1 MSNLQLQ
8 RASDNLTVNGQWN
21 LDNDSLVF
29 WSTGPLE
36 KETNYQLRLQ
46 GFVNPQD
53 NLKLYPSQLFQFRTD
68 NHSLN
73 LSNGLVAYYPFDND
87 TLDYSGN
94 ALHGSSVGN
103 VQFSANHFNHLNSAY
118 YFDGNSYIRIPDND
132 SLDFW
137 PNQDFT
143 IHFWIKTNN
152 CVTNENRGVDLI
164 SKWDNRANPS
174 NYPYSIRCIN
184 GFVQGMK
191 YAKNIGFPKV
201 KSVSLVDDGTYHS
214 VSFVSDKNQL
224 KLYINGKLEDITFHE
239 LKPEIQNNSD
249 LFIGRRSTTNK
260 NNFTG
265 ILDDIYIYNRS
276 LKLEE
281 IKALTNVLTS
291 FHR

>member
-1 MSNLQLQ
+1 M
-8 RASDNLTVNGQWN
+8 
-21 LDNDSLVF
+21 VF

-36 KETNYQLRLQ
+36 KETNYQLKLK

-53 NLKLYPSQLFQFRTD
+53 NLKLYTSQVFQFRTD
-68 NHSLN
+68 NQTLN

-94 ALHGSSVGN
+94 TLHGSTVGN
-103 VQFSANHFNHLNSAY
+103 VQFSANHLNHLNSAY

-174 NYPYSIRCIN
+174 NYPYSI
-184 GFVQGMK
+184 
-191 YAKNIGFPKV
+191 
-201 KSVSLVDDGTYHS
+201 
-214 VSFVSDKNQL
+214 
-224 KLYINGKLEDITFHE
+224 
-239 LKPEIQNNSD
+239 
-249 LFIGRRSTTNK
+249 
-260 NNFTG
+260 
-265 ILDDIYIYNRS
+265 
-276 LKLEE
+276 
-281 IKALTNVLTS
+281 
-291 FHR
+291 